1 MRTLALGIGLL
12 GIAAS
17 VTVPAAASPLKI
29 VMTVHGST
37 SNEFW
42 QPIKKG
48 MEDACSKIQ
57 ADCQMLFT
65 NTNMS
70 VQEELANID
79 AALATKPDA
88 LITTIPDNNA
98 FTKVVADA
106 RAKGVIVIGVNADDI
121 TPGHNARQ
129 SYIGPAFLASGVA
142 LTKYLS
148 TLFPKD
154 GPIDVLVGINVP
166 GANWSERRAA
176 GILKFLDEYKA
187 ANPGRTITITKLDV
201 GADPATVSD
210 RVGAYLTAHPDT
222 TAYIETGSL
231 DVAVAHLLKDR
242 GIVPGK
248 IILGGFDVESDV
260 LQEMKSG
267 YIQAHADQQPYMQGF
282 MPVMEVYLAKTV
294 GLAPSDIDTGN
305 GIVLPTEA
313 DSIAAM
319 AAKGLR

>member
-1 MRTLALGIGLL
+1 MKNLALGLGLI

-17 VTVPAAASPLKI
+17 VSVPAVAAPLKI
-29 VMTVHGST
+29 VMAIHGST
-37 SNEFW
+37 ANEFW
-42 QPIKKG
+42 QPVKKG
-48 MEDACSKIQ
+48 FEDACAKIQ
-57 ADCQMLFT
+57 ADCQMVFT

-70 VQEELANID
+70 VQEELANVD
-79 AALATKPDA
+79 AALATNPDA
-88 LITTIPDNNA
+88 LILTIPDNNA

-106 RAKGVIVIGVNADDI
+106 RAKGIIVIATNNDDV

-129 SYIGPAFLASGVA
+129 SYIGPAFLASGMA

-154 GPIDVLVGINVP
+154 GPINVLVGVNVP
-166 GANWSERRAA
+166 GANWSEQRAA
-176 GILKFLDEYKA
+176 GVVKALDDYKA
-187 ANPGRTITITKLDV
+187 ANPSRTITVTKMDV
-201 GADPATVSD
+201 GADPATTSD
-210 RVGAYLTAHPDT
+210 RVGAYLNAHPET

-231 DVAVAHLLKDR
+231 DVAVAHWLKDR
-242 GIVPGK
+242 GIAPGK
-248 IILGGFDVESDV
+248 VIVGGFDVESDV
-260 LQEMKSG
+260 LQEMKAG

-282 MPVMEVYLAKTV
+282 MPVMEVYLAKNV

-305 GIVLPTEA
+305 GIVLPSQA

>member
-1 MRTLALGIGLL
+1 MKSLAIGIGLL
-12 GIAAS
+12 GITAS
-17 VTVPAAASPLKI
+17 LAMPASADPLKI
-29 VMTVHGST
+29 VMAIHGST
-37 SNEFW
+37 ANEFW
-42 QPIKKG
+42 QPVKKG
-48 MEDACSKIQ
+48 FDDACTKIQ

-70 VQEELANID
+70 VQEELTNVD
-79 AALATKPDA
+79 AALATNPDA
-88 LITTIPDNNA
+88 LIITIPDNNA

-106 RAKGVIVIGVNADDI
+106 RAKGIIVIAINNDDV

-129 SYIGPAFLASGVA
+129 SYIGPGFLASGIA

-154 GPIDVLVGINVP
+154 GPINVLLGVNVP
-166 GANWSERRAA
+166 GANWSEQRAA
-176 GILKFLDEYKA
+176 GVVKYLEDFKT
-187 ANPGRTITITKLDV
+187 ANPGRKVTVTKLDV
-201 GADPATVSD
+201 GADPATTSD
-210 RVGAYLTAHPDT
+210 RVGAYLNAHPDT

-231 DVAVAHLLKDR
+231 DVSVAHVLKDR
-242 GIVPGK
+242 GIAPGK

-260 LQEMKSG
+260 LQEMKAG

-282 MPVMEVYLAKTV
+282 MPVIEAYLAKTV

-305 GIVLPTEA
+305 GIVLPKDA
-313 DSIAAM
+313 DAIAAM

>member
-1 MRTLALGIGLL
+1 MKNLALGLSLL

-17 VTVPAAASPLKI
+17 GTLPAAAAPLKI
-29 VMTVHGST
+29 VMAIHGST
-37 SNEFW
+37 ANEFW
-42 QPIKKG
+42 QPVKKG
-48 MEDACSKIQ
+48 FEDACAKIQ
-57 ADCQMLFT
+57 ADCQLLFT

-70 VQEELANID
+70 VQEELANVD
-79 AALATKPDA
+79 AALAANPDA
-88 LITTIPDNNA
+88 LILTIPDNNA

-106 RAKGVIVIGVNADDI
+106 RAKGVIVIAINNDDV

-129 SYIGPAFLASGVA
+129 SYIGPAFLASGIA

-148 TLFPKD
+148 TKFPAD
-154 GPIDVLVGINVP
+154 GPINVLVGVNVP
-166 GANWSERRAA
+166 GANWSEQRAA
-176 GILKFLDEYKA
+176 GVVKALEDYKA
-187 ANPGRTITITKLDV
+187 ANPGRKVTITKMDV
-201 GADPATVSD
+201 GADPATTSD
-210 RVGAYLTAHPDT
+210 RVGAYLNANPET

-231 DVAVAHLLKDR
+231 DVAVAHWLKDR
-242 GIVPGK
+242 GIAPGK
-248 IILGGFDVESDV
+248 IVVGGFDVESDV

-282 MPVMEVYLAKTV
+282 MPVIEVYLAKTV

-305 GIVLPTEA
+305 GIVLPSQA